1 MKATRLGAL
10 IVAAGFVIEVAAT
23 MTSTA
28 SAATTYNP
36 TVRLASTSATGG
48 AYLPPGEGVPAVL
61 TNPAVICG
69 YSGYSRAT
77 SYARADGSYLPGDC
91 LRPAPAPQ
99 SVPSPTGASTN

>member
-10 IVAAGFVIEVAAT
+10 ILAAGFALEVAAT
-23 MTSTA
+23 TTSTA
-28 SAATTYNP
+28 AAASAYHP

-48 AYLPPGEGVPAVL
+48 TYLPTGEGVPTVL

-91 LRPAPAPQ
+91 LRPVPAPQ
-99 SVPSPTGASTN
+99 GVPSPTGASPN